1 MVCGDAGEHPLPELI
16 AEGLYVT
23 LNSDDPPML
32 NTALTD
38 EYFKVVEHFGF
49 NIKDMKG
56 GLSDHTGTIYSGLA
70 AAALGAEVLEVH
82 VTMSRYAFGPD
93 VSSSITMP
101 IKMWGRASGRPAGR
115 LARSLSR

>member
-1 MVCGDAGEHPLPELI
+1 MGGFEPSFAEHPLPELI

-49 NIKDMKG
+49 NQAAVEK
-56 GLSDHTGTIYSGLA
+56 LVLA
-70 AAALGAEVLEVH
+70 GVDPSVL
-82 VTMSRYAFGPD
+82 PD
-93 VSSSITMP
+93 EEKIAMD
-101 IKMWGRASGRPAGR
+101 KKFRAVFE
-115 LARSLSR
+115 SLTR